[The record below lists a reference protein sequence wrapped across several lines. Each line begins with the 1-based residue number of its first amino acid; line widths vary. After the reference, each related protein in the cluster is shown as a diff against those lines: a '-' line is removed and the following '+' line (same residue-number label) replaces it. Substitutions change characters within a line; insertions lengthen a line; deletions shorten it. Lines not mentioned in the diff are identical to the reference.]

1 MNQAARPKSM
11 PVLRL
16 TSPHSPAALEQH
28 AIFLAERDRDEQVDL
43 QLPSTL
49 KGDDLGGLGAVGQL
63 ILTWA
68 RRPTPGVLRTYVPA
82 ASDGDV
88 DGKATRDRLS
98 AIETLVESDHGLLAL
113 LMSRR
118 AVDVKG
124 ESLLGLTTPA
134 TADRLLRTGQVA
146 TARRGSKV
154 ALFAADHRSNNAPF
168 ALYQPRSSGAAGQA
182 VRTRD
187 EFESLAHE
195 LLKVIGVGA
204 SSDRPSPEQQ
214 GSLGTVLYQLFRNT
228 HDWARTTVD
237 DRKYERSVRILRSE
251 YVGDS
256 LATHLKH
263 AEGDPGLQAYLKH
276 DVHQGAQRVDA
287 KKDMRRFL
295 EVSIL
300 DSGPGLAARMLDSQ
314 RLTDPSLEQEHTAL
328 LACLKKHMTTS
339 QHPGRGNGLH
349 VVQELMTELRGYMKV
364 RSGRLAM
371 VRDYVQNPYTHSDEQ
386 EPWLTDWRSG
396 SGTPTGLAPVV
407 GTFISFVIPIK
418 YLATGAKRFPSQ
430 DLGR

>member
-1 MNQAARPKSM
+1 
-11 PVLRL
+11 
-16 TSPHSPAALEQH
+16 
-28 AIFLAERDRDEQVDL
+28 
-43 QLPSTL
+43 
-49 KGDDLGGLGAVGQL
+49 
-63 ILTWA
+63 
-68 RRPTPGVLRTYVPA
+68 
-82 ASDGDV
+82 
-88 DGKATRDRLS
+88 
-98 AIETLVESDHGLLAL
+98 
-113 LMSRR
+113 MSRR

-124 ESLLGLTTPA
+124 ESLLGVTTTV
-134 TADRLLRTGQVA
+134 TAGRLLRAGNVA
-146 TARRGSKV
+146 TARHGSRV
-154 ALFAADHRSNNAPF
+154 ALFAADHRSNSAPF
-168 ALYQPRSSGAAGQA
+168 ALYQPTSLGAVGHA

-187 EFESLAHE
+187 EFKSLARE

-214 GSLGTVLYQLFRNT
+214 DSLGTVLYQLFRNT

-276 DVHQGAQRVDA
+276 DVHQGVQRADA

-300 DSGPGLAARMLDSQ
+300 DSGPGLAARILHSQ
-314 RLTDPSLEQEHTAL
+314 RLTNPTLEQEHSAL

-371 VRDYVQNPYTHSDEQ
+371 VRDYVQDPYSRSDEQ
-386 EPWLTDWRSG
+386 EPWLHDWRSG
-396 SGTPTGLAPVV
+396 TASPTDLAPVV
-407 GTFISFVIPIK
+407 GTFISFVVPIK
-418 YLATGAKRFPSQ
+418 YLATRGKRLASQ
-430 DLGR
+430 DLEG